1 MAEEIAEE
9 AKEEAVKPGLGKR
22 IFKWTL
28 RTFLVLFAV
37 LLVAVATNPLWLGPV
52 ASRTARSLVPKY
64 TGCEFTLDGISANLY
79 TGKVSLRECHLKNPK
94 GYMADEA
101 FSVKSLDVD
110 VGICSLFSDEIHI
123 ESIVICG
130 LKVSYLVDGDG
141 INNFDRM
148 VAVATGRKPGEKD
161 DKKDEEDEE
170 KEGGKKVVIDH
181 FELRDSEITYQL
193 VRGTPP
199 ITIALPSF
207 TLNDIGKSGDGSGL
221 TFKKALNIICQAI
234 LKAGG
239 AIGKAAGMAVDAAGQ
254 VVDATV
260 EAAGAVAN
268 AAVEKASE
276 AADAAVGG
284 ITNAV
289 EAGGKV
295 LDKTVGVVGD
305 AVGSAVEAGG
315 SILGKT
321 VGAAGNVVG
330 GAVEAGGSV
339 LGKTVGAAGNAV
351 KSVGGIFKG
360 KDKEEEKK

>member
-37 LLVAVATNPLWLGPV
+37 LLAAVATNPLWLGPV

-148 VAVATGRKPGEKD
+148 VAVA
-161 DKKDEEDEE
+161 
-170 KEGGKKVVIDH
+170 
-181 FELRDSEITYQL
+181 RDSEITYQL